1 MDEGGGDMDKNRMN
15 QECIDD
21 IKAMF
26 PPERVLIGE
35 EISEDYGHDELG
47 LSLIHIWTWHFC

>member
-15 QECIDD
+15 QEFIDD

-26 PPERVLIGE
+26 PPERVRLEKKSVRTTGTMNWGMYFQCLRF
-35 EISEDYGHDELG
+35 S
-47 LSLIHIWTWHFC
+47 

>member
-15 QECIDD
+15 QEFIDD

-35 EISEDYGHDELG
+35 EISEDYGHGCDKIG
-47 LSLIHIWTWHFC
+47 LNQKTLI

>member
-47 LSLIHIWTWHFC
+47 MYFQCLRFS